1 MLHFITLAIHYDRVN
16 TPVFA
21 EFCCRFA
28 KVSPCFILTDSQR
41 KVKPSCIAR
50 KLYIQTLEKLQSWR
64 GKHTEMR
71 NFKGAMN
78 I

>member
-1 MLHFITLAIHYDRVN
+1 MLQFITLAIHYDRVN
-16 TPVFA
+16 TPILLSSAVGLQK
-21 EFCCRFA
+21 CHH
-28 KVSPCFILTDSQR
+28 VFILTDSP
-41 KVKPSCIAR
+41 KKEKPSCIAR